1 MPIKK
6 ERDLI
11 ASQAQVPRS
20 TLQKNAPSRA
30 DRARWLVSSG
40 RVVVKFAVLSL
51 TLFSLCLS
59 QKQLLFCVYFFVL
72 GKTGGWC
79 EKFVRWRIEVAVF
92 SLNPSSAFFD

>member
-1 MPIKK
+1 MVLFLKWLVAVPIKK

-30 DRARWLVSSG
+30 DRARWLMSSG

-51 TLFSLCLS
+51 TLVAFVYRKSSCCLYTVSL
-59 QKQLLFCVYFFVL
+59 FL
-72 GKTGGWC
+72 GEKWGCC
-79 EKFVRWRIEVAVF
+79 ENAVC
-92 SLNPSSAFFD
+92 